1 MVVSVFYEDQTVQSV
16 VGVGGRVAEPVRFR
30 ERVTVR
36 IVPEMPLY
44 IIIILFLLYIIPLLN
59 SALTIFLKVL

>member
-1 MVVSVFYEDQTVQSV
+1 MVVGVFYEKEAVQGV
-16 VGVGGRVAEPVRFR
+16 VGVGGCVAEPVRFGKCIPI
-30 ERVTVR
+30 R